1 MKLAFVG
8 DISLGEYYLS
18 FGHGPKTYA
27 YKRNIFE
34 NVKEALSD
42 ADFAFGNLET
52 PVSNI
57 GLDNK
62 NPESMVLRGDPSHL
76 PMLADV
82 GFKAVSIANNHIVQH
97 GEEAFLDTIKGL
109 ENNKIVPMGVSGRDI
124 PVFEK
129 NGIKVAIIV
138 ASDVPD
144 NTEKNQSCYEIL
156 EAGKIKNKIKS
167 IRDEVNWVI
176 LFLHWGSESRVLPS
190 QYQLDLICEFKREGA
205 DFIIGHHPHIFYPVD
220 ISDDF
225 LSAPSLGNFVFDL
238 CWDERLMRSGI
249 LHLDLSENHF
259 ISYFTPI
266 ILDKNGIPFVSGK
279 KRVMSNG
286 VFYPYRNDADLSKIN
301 FHKVVFFIKNFF
313 RGYSL
318 LKYKFIVGKILSK
331 VFKIKIYEN
340 FNDKF

>member
-156 EAGKIKNKIKS
+156 EAGKIKNKIKKQNKKL
-167 IRDEVNWVI
+167 EK
-176 LFLHWGSESRVLPS
+176 P
-190 QYQLDLICEFKREGA
+190 KR
-205 DFIIGHHPHIFYPVD
+205 
-220 ISDDF
+220 
-225 LSAPSLGNFVFDL
+225 
-238 CWDERLMRSGI
+238 
-249 LHLDLSENHF
+249 
-259 ISYFTPI
+259 
-266 ILDKNGIPFVSGK
+266 
-279 KRVMSNG
+279 
-286 VFYPYRNDADLSKIN
+286 
-301 FHKVVFFIKNFF
+301 
-313 RGYSL
+313 
-318 LKYKFIVGKILSK
+318 
-331 VFKIKIYEN
+331 
-340 FNDKF
+340 

>member
-42 ADFAFGNLET
+42 ADFVFGNLET

-97 GEEAFLDTIKGL
+97 GEDVFQDTIRGL
-109 ENNKIVPMGVSGRDI
+109 ESNNIVPMGVSGENI
-124 PVFEK
+124 SIFEK
-129 NGIKVAIIV
+129 DGIKVAIIV

-144 NTEKNQSCYEIL
+144 NTDNNQSSYDVLDIE
-156 EAGKIKNKIKS
+156 KIKQNIKD
-167 IRDEVNWVI
+167 IKDNVNWVV
-176 LFLHWGSESRVLPS
+176 LFLHWGREDCVLPNLH
-190 QYQLDLICEFKREGA
+190 QIELIADFKRAGVN
-205 DFIIGHHPHIFYPVD
+205 FIVGHHPHIFYPIEVS
-220 ISDDF
+220 SDF
-225 LSAPSLGNFVFDL
+225 MSAPSLGNFVFDL
-238 CWDERLMRSGI
+238 CWDDRLMRSGI
-249 LHLDLSENHF
+249 LHLELSKNEF
-259 ISYFTPI
+259 FTSFTPVQ
-266 ILDKNGIPFVSGK
+266 LTKNGIPEISGERKRITEGIFSPYDNSDKFYFFELK
-279 KRVMSNG
+279 KVKY
-286 VFYPYRNDADLSKIN
+286 FIN
-301 FHKVVFFIKNFF
+301 NYFLGNTF
-313 RGYSL
+313 
-318 LKYKFIVGKILSK
+318 LKTKFILNKIFRKFL
-331 VFKIKIYEN
+331 KI
-340 FNDKF
+340 